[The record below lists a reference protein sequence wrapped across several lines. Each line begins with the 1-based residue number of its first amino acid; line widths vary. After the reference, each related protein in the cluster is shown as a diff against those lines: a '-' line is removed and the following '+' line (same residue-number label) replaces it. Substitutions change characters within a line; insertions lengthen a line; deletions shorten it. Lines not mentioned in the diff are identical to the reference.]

1 MKALVWAVLLIA
13 AGAGGIYLA
22 DRLVVEPRREMQR
35 RIEERD
41 RQIQD
46 LKKKTEALEATLRV
60 YRTTERRAR
69 IVVLGQQ
76 QGRDGQ
82 TTSQIQFTEID
93 SNGDPVGDT
102 REFSLTGDEVYVDAL
117 VIKFQDELIEGA
129 DALRGKSLML
139 FRRLFTDR
147 NRPADGPVLD
157 REGQMP
163 LAYATE
169 KAPSA
174 FERDLWAQFWRLAND
189 PEEAKRHGV
198 RAVHGDAVS
207 IRLKKGGVYVI
218 TFRPT
223 GELTIQPVR

>member
-1 MKALVWAVLLIA
+1 MRVLAWGALLVA
-13 AGAGGIYLA
+13 AGAGGVYLA
-22 DRLVVEPRREMQR
+22 DRLVVEPRRAMQR
-35 RIEERD
+35 QIEDRD
-41 RQIQD
+41 RAIRELTRRTQ
-46 LKKKTEALEATLRV
+46 ALEAALRV
-60 YRTTERRAR
+60 HRTTERRAR
-69 IVVLGQQ
+69 IVVLAQEHGS
-76 QGRDGQ
+76 DGSF
-82 TTSQIQFTEID
+82 TSRIQFTEID
-93 SNGDPVGDT
+93 ADGDPVGET

-147 NRPADGPVLD
+147 HRPAEGQVLD

-169 KAPSA
+169 KAPTA
-174 FERDLWAQFWRLAND
+174 FERELWAKFWRLAND
-189 PEEAKRHGV
+189 PAEARRHGV

-207 IRLKKGGVYVI
+207 IRLKKGAVYVV